1 MLLLMLMT
9 EGLKT
14 LIERVM
20 NKQNCSPLEYL
31 TLIALTVLVG
41 AIIKYPN
48 RAISMGAHPDLKSER
63 GLPIIG
69 NLIEFIRYGRDP
81 LGCRLQAFCK
91 FGPVYTL
98 TVPVLGRFIFVN
110 TPEHMQYILKD
121 NFENY
126 VKS

>member
-1 MLLLMLMT
+1 MLMLMLMAA
-9 EGLKT
+9 GLKT

-20 NKQNCSPLEYL
+20 NKQNRSSLEYL

-48 RAISMGAHPDLKSER
+48 RAIGTRARPDLKSER

-81 LGCRLQAFCK
+81 LGCRLQAFRK
-91 FGPVYTL
+91 FGPV
-98 TVPVLGRFIFVN
+98 
-110 TPEHMQYILKD
+110 
-121 NFENY
+121 
-126 VKS
+126 